1 MFFEDD
7 HHQAWLVFDGC
18 LRLTC
23 PTYTVTPN
31 HSYIQQCSGK
41 LVYINV
47 NTNLDPEFEI
57 KWRKKSTPHH
67 LYHQRSN
74 LFLLFYCDETLLCCQ
89 GNITQWWKIWRRG
102 LILQDYEPKSIGF
115 IFFLSFFWENWNKTF
130 SVYFQTARCIH
141 QGIYLSC
148 CCSDWSQGL

>member
-57 KWRKKSTPHH
+57 KWRKKKHTPSSLSST
-67 LYHQRSN
+67 
-74 LFLLFYCDETLLCCQ
+74 FE
-89 GNITQWWKIWRRG
+89 
-102 LILQDYEPKSIGF
+102 
-115 IFFLSFFWENWNKTF
+115 SFFIVLLRRNPSLLSREHNTVMKNLEKGSHSTSYWAKVNWLHFFSFFFWKNWNKTF
-130 SVYFQTARCIH
+130 SVYFHPCIH

-148 CCSDWSQGL
+148 CCSDWSSEL